1 MTANGRSGYSCM
13 DDLKSH
19 PLPSI
24 PRSLNVRSV
33 KREMKTFAEASALS
47 FYKPAAHVCFW
58 APCYK
63 NTMFGTYNAAV
74 MMHLRF
80 DGTFGFPGGL
90 INRGE
95 DILDGLTREL
105 KEELA
110 YNPAVHKPITYDDYH
125 SSRIVEDKLL
135 VLHLFVV
142 ELSMDQ
148 FVSLEKNATSAEEYG
163 VEVFG
168 TVRVPLYTMNNKY
181 GGLPAFL
188 NNRFIGCA
196 KQELIMALFSIGIL
210 TDDQIDEL
218 IDNANNMKLAPN
230 RM

>member
-1 MTANGRSGYSCM
+1 
-13 DDLKSH
+13 
-19 PLPSI
+19 
-24 PRSLNVRSV
+24 
-33 KREMKTFAEASALS
+33 
-47 FYKPAAHVCFW
+47 
-58 APCYK
+58 
-63 NTMFGTYNAAV
+63 MFGTYNAAV

-125 SSRIVEDKLL
+125 SSR
-135 VLHLFVV
+135 
-142 ELSMDQ
+142 
-148 FVSLEKNATSAEEYG
+148 
-163 VEVFG
+163 VFG